1 MRARVLLGLNGRV
14 PRRVPEWGQLHACRR
29 RLVLVLVPWQPTLP
43 TTTIS
48 SARKRSTPP
57 HTFSFLSRVL
67 CHDNRLVFDASCIE
81 TGIQCSPIEPPD
93 RGSNLNRGKKKKE
106 ENGGAVS
113 RPRSKLRRKRED
125 KGEKDCLDKER
136 NSRGAR
142 EKGQRGY
149 GAKKRRLV
157 FLIKRFRTRLD

>member
-1 MRARVLLGLNGRV
+1 MGAATRVSSSFGFGFSSVAADVADDHDLLR
-14 PRRVPEWGQLHACRR
+14 P
-29 RLVLVLVPWQPTLP
+29 
-43 TTTIS
+43 
-48 SARKRSTPP
+48 KTPP

-67 CHDNRLVFDASCIE
+67 CHDNRVAFDASCIE
-81 TGIQCSPIEPPD
+81 TGIQCSPIEPAD